1 MKSLVE
7 CLNESLNINEAR
19 NEFVAVF
26 THRTPTNVYF
36 LKNVTPQQQRRLD
49 SEDVHQ
55 AKITPSSNVIFISQN
70 DEKMIWGDANINN
83 INQLK
88 PTLIKDIKADL
99 ESMKKGGQIYDT
111 VYSASLDE
119 EFYVGELEGVNTP
132 DDLDKVNVNKIVDGI
147 IKRFNES
154 HISGGSSRARYFV
167 DIKKEEKV
175 LGSEEITVVFADL
188 KEDEEIRHRLIGHAL
203 D

>member
-55 AKITPSSNVIFISQN
+55 AKITPSRNIIFLSQN
-70 DEKMIWGDANINN
+70 DEKMLWSDVDINN

-99 ESMKKGGQIYDT
+99 ESMKKGGQVYDT

-119 EFYVGELEGVNTP
+119 EFYAGELEGVDTP

-188 KEDEEIRHRLIGHAL
+188 AEDEEIRHRLIGHAL

>member
-1 MKSLVE
+1 MMGLKIGLILV
-7 CLNESLNINEAR
+7 
-19 NEFVAVF
+19 
-26 THRTPTNVYF
+26 
-36 LKNVTPQQQRRLD
+36 
-49 SEDVHQ
+49 
-55 AKITPSSNVIFISQN
+55 
-70 DEKMIWGDANINN
+70 
-83 INQLK
+83 
-88 PTLIKDIKADL
+88 
-99 ESMKKGGQIYDT
+99 YDT

-119 EFYVGELEGVNTP
+119 EFYAGELEGVDTP

-188 KEDEEIRHRLIGHAL
+188 AEDEEIRHRLIGHAL